1 MTVHTCESCNYTTKY
16 VWVYRNHLI
25 SNKHMK
31 LQSSTQEY
39 LHICE
44 YCAKKY
50 KSVSGYYKHKNI
62 CKKKPPP
69 PENILLER
77 ITHLE
82 NEILEIKNTPIQTVS
97 GELIPNAAVLNSTVQ
112 NSTVQNSTI
121 VTAPMNNSNNTNNI
135 YINYLNTN
143 CKDAMNITDFV
154 KSMVFSQEDM
164 LRFLTD
170 HYDKVLAKLIT
181 ERLEQLPST
190 QRPLHCITAT
200 MDTSAAFAV
209 KTTDWKQEEHKE
221 LQTHIREVEDD
232 DEYLSM
238 TIPNTLDEIKDKVFD
253 TYEEE
258 RKAEPKLNPIRPK
271 MCGGN
276 GTEGKIRILNHLLDK
291 DTLQLS
297 T

>member
-1 MTVHTCESCNYTTKY
+1 MAIHTCESCNYTTKY

-25 SNKHMK
+25 SKKHMK
-31 LQSSTQEY
+31 LQISAQEY
-39 LHICE
+39 SHICE

-50 KSVSGYYKHKNI
+50 KFSSGLSKHKKNCI
-62 CKKKPPP
+62 KPPS
-69 PENILLER
+69 PENMLLER

-82 NEILEIKNTPIQTVS
+82 NKIIEIQNNPVQTVS
-97 GELIPNAAVLNSTVQ
+97 GELIH
-112 NSTVQNSTI
+112 NSTI
-121 VTAPMNNSNNTNNI
+121 VTAPVTTNSNNTNNTNSNNNI

-154 KSMVFSQEDM
+154 KSMVFSKEDM
-164 LRFLTD
+164 LKFLTD

-181 ERLEQLPST
+181 DRLELLPTT

-209 KTTDWKQEEHKE
+209 KTTDWKQEEHEE
-221 LQTHIREVEDD
+221 LQTHIRDVEDD
-232 DEYLSM
+232 DEYLRM

-271 MCGGN
+271 MCSGN

-291 DTLQLS
+291 DTLQCKI
-297 T
+297 

>member
-1 MTVHTCESCNYTTKY
+1 MKIKLQDNTNIVGNKMYCCNKCPKTYTTNSGLWRHAK
-16 VWVYRNHLI
+16 
-25 SNKHMK
+25 
-31 LQSSTQEY
+31 
-39 LHICE
+39 IC
-44 YCAKKY
+44 
-50 KSVSGYYKHKNI
+50 I
-62 CKKKPPP
+62 IKPPS
-69 PENILLER
+69 PENMLLER

-82 NEILEIKNTPIQTVS
+82 NKIIEIQNNPVQTVS
-97 GELIPNAAVLNSTVQ
+97 GELIH
-112 NSTVQNSTI
+112 NSTI
-121 VTAPMNNSNNTNNI
+121 VTAPVTTKSNNTNNTNRNNNI

-154 KSMVFSQEDM
+154 KSMVFSKDDM
-164 LRFLTD
+164 LKFLTD

-181 ERLEQLPST
+181 ERLEQLPTT

-209 KTTDWKQEEHKE
+209 KTTDWKQEEHEE
-221 LQTHIREVEDD
+221 LQTHIRDVEDD

-271 MCGGN
+271 MCSGN

-291 DTLQLS
+291 DTLQLEHHK
-297 T
+297 

>member
-1 MTVHTCESCNYTTKY
+1 MVIHTCESCNYSTKY

-25 SNKHMK
+25 SKKHMK
-31 LQSSTQEY
+31 LQSSAQEY
-39 LHICE
+39 AHSCE

-50 KSVSGYYKHKNI
+50 KSVSGFYKHKNI
-62 CKKKPPP
+62 CKKKPIPS
-69 PENILLER
+69 ETVLLER

-97 GELIPNAAVLNSTVQ
+97 GELIQ
-112 NSTVQNSTI
+112 NSMVVNAP
-121 VTAPMNNSNNTNNI
+121 VTAPITTTTTNSNNTNSNNTNNI

-154 KSMVFSQEDM
+154 KSMVFSKEDM
-164 LRFLTD
+164 LQFLTD

-200 MDTSAAFAV
+200 TDTSAAFAV
-209 KTTDWKQEEHKE
+209 KTTEWKQEEHEE
-221 LQTHIREVEDD
+221 LNTHIRDVEDD
-232 DEYLSM
+232 DEYMSM
-238 TIPNTLDEIKDKVFD
+238 TIPHTIDEIKDKVFD

-271 MCGGN
+271 MCSGN
-276 GTEGKIRILNHLLDK
+276 GTEGKIRILHHLLDK
-291 DTLQLS
+291 DNLQIPDVV
-297 T
+297 

>member
-1 MTVHTCESCNYTTKY
+1 MKIHTCECCNYTTNKG
-16 VWVYRNHLI
+16 WIYRNHLI

-31 LQSSTQEY
+31 RQISTQD
-39 LHICE
+39 LVHICE
-44 YCAKKY
+44 YCTKNYKTPSGLWRHAK
-50 KSVSGYYKHKNI
+50 I
-62 CKKKPPP
+62 CKKKPAP
-69 PENILLER
+69 PETVLLER

-97 GELIPNAAVLNSTVQ
+97 GELIHNSMVVNAP
-112 NSTVQNSTI
+112 
-121 VTAPMNNSNNTNNI
+121 VTAPITTNTNSNNTNSNNTNNI

-181 ERLEQLPST
+181 ERLEQLPTT
-190 QRPLHCITAT
+190 QRPLHCITST

-209 KTTDWKQEEHKE
+209 KTTEWKQEEHEE
-221 LQTHIREVEDD
+221 LQTHIRDVEDD
-232 DEYLSM
+232 DEYLRM

-291 DTLQLS
+291 DSLQLS

>member
-1 MTVHTCESCNYTTKY
+1 MVIYTCECCDYTTNKIWTY
-16 VWVYRNHLI
+16 KNHLI
-25 SNKHMK
+25 SKKHMK
-31 LQSSTQEY
+31 LQTSTQEY
-39 LHICE
+39 SHNCE
-44 YCAKKY
+44 YCTKKY
-50 KSVSGYYKHKNI
+50 KTPSGLWKHANV

-69 PENILLER
+69 IENILLER

-97 GELIPNAAVLNSTVQ
+97 GELVHNSMVVNAP
-112 NSTVQNSTI
+112 
-121 VTAPMNNSNNTNNI
+121 VTAPITTTNSNNTNSNNTNNI

-170 HYDKVLAKLIT
+170 HYDKVLAKLIS
-181 ERLEQLPST
+181 ERLEQLPTT

-209 KTTDWKQEEHKE
+209 KTTDWKQEEHEE
-221 LQTHIREVEDD
+221 LQTHIRDVEDD

-271 MCGGN
+271 MCSGN

-291 DTLQLS
+291 DTLQIP